1 MDTKNK
7 LIKVKGV
14 IIKEVNYNEYDKLLT
29 LLSKELGKIQV
40 YAFGVRRKN
49 SKNIGLA
56 RILTFAEFDL
66 RVSNEKYTL
75 ELISNPKIFDKLIND
90 YDKVCRA
97 FDLIKVSEYFSME
110 NKDASDEVELLY
122 YAIRA
127 IEQGKISKELIRRVY
142 ELKMLV
148 YEGIYKTSN
157 KLNTDNEVIKY
168 TWDFVVNTPSNK
180 LFSFILNDDVENKFN
195 ELVMKE
201 MIENMN

>member
-1 MDTKNK
+1 
-7 LIKVKGV
+7 
-14 IIKEVNYNEYDKLLT
+14 
-29 LLSKELGKIQV
+29 
-40 YAFGVRRKN
+40 
-49 SKNIGLA
+49 
-56 RILTFAEFDL
+56 
-66 RVSNEKYTL
+66 
-75 ELISNPKIFDKLIND
+75 
-90 YDKVCRA
+90 
-97 FDLIKVSEYFSME
+97 ME

>member
-14 IIKEVNYNEYDKLLT
+14 IIKEVNFNEYDKLLT

-49 SKNIGLA
+49 SKNIGTT
-56 RILTFAEFDL
+56 RVLTFAEFDI

-75 ELISNPKIFDKLIND
+75 ELISNPKIFEKLIGD
-90 YDKVCRA
+90 YDKVCKA
-97 FDLIKVSEYFSME
+97 FDLIKICEYFSME

-122 YAIRA
+122 YAIKA
-127 IEQGKISKELIRRVY
+127 IEQGKISEKLIIRVY

-148 YEGIYKTSN
+148 FEGIYKTSS
-157 KLNTDNEVIKY
+157 KLNIDNEVIKY
-168 TWDFVVNTPSNK
+168 TWDFVINTSPNK
-180 LFSFILNDDVENKFN
+180 LFSFMLKDDIENKFN

>member
-1 MDTKNK
+1 MDIKNK

-29 LLSKELGKIQV
+29 LVSKELGKIQV

-56 RILTFAEFDL
+56 RVLTFAEFDL
-66 RVSNEKYTL
+66 RVTNEKYTL
-75 ELISNPKIFDKLIND
+75 ELISNPKTFDKLIGD
-90 YDKVCRA
+90 YDKVCKA
-97 FDLIKVSEYFSME
+97 FDLIKVCEYFSME
-110 NKDASDEVELLY
+110 NKNASEEVELLY

-148 YEGIYKTSN
+148 CEGIYKTSN

-180 LFSFILNDDVENKFN
+180 LFSFILKDDVENKFN

>member
-29 LLSKELGKIQV
+29 LLSKELGKIQI

-56 RILTFAEFDL
+56 RVLTFAEFDI
-66 RVSNEKYTL
+66 RVVNEKYTL
-75 ELISNPKIFDKLIND
+75 ELISNPKIFEKLIDD
-90 YDKVCRA
+90 YDKVCKA
-97 FDLIKVSEYFSME
+97 FDLIKVCEYFSME
-110 NKDASDEVELLY
+110 NKDASNEVELLY
-122 YAIRA
+122 YAIKS
-127 IEQGKISKELIRRVY
+127 IEQGKISINLIRRVY

-148 YEGIYKTSN
+148 FEGLYKTSD
-157 KLNTDNEVIKY
+157 KINTDNEVIKY

-180 LFSFILNDDVENKFN
+180 LFSFILKEDIENRFN